1 MYFDA
6 YPLQRL
12 PIHPA
17 RPAELA
23 STPLALHMVAPPIL
37 HNIPPSQRIR
47 TPPHRPRD
55 RSLRRHVF
63 SRPTLH
69 LRALQVLRAGLVAVP
84 GALVHDAVR
93 PRAAVAGMPASLAP
107 RDAPSPSCTKGSGT
121 TESWGGRRAR
131 SGSKGPRAYML
142 NVLERWALDVRGV
155 GMPTARMSRRTRR
168 AGSRSG

>member
-17 RPAELA
+17 WLAELT
-23 STPLALHMVAPPIL
+23 STLLTLHMVASPNL
-37 HNIPPSQRIR
+37 DNIPPSQRIR

-55 RSLRRHVF
+55 RSPRHHVL

-69 LRALQVLRAGLVAVP
+69 LRALLVLRAGLAVVP
-84 GALVHDAVR
+84 GTF
-93 PRAAVAGMPASLAP
+93 PRCSTSARSYGNGAPASPAP
-107 RDAPSPSCTKGSGT
+107 RDAPSPSCTRGSGT

-131 SGSKGPRAYML
+131 SGLRGPRACML
-142 NVLERWALDVRGV
+142 NVLERWALEVRGV